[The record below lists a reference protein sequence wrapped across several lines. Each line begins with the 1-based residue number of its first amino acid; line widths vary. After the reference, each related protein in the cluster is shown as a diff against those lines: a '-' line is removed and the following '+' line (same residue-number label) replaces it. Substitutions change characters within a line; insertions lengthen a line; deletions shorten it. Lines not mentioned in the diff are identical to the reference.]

1 MIFGGFRSFFL
12 AVLVAEL
19 LPGSAGVAVA
29 GGGPENVLLVVN
41 SNSTDSLTIANHYV
55 QLRRIAPVNVM
66 TLPWDPDAQTSDVDT
81 FRKQILI
88 PVLATIERRRLA
100 QQIDYIIYSS
110 DFPWGISVHTDV
122 KKHLENAGKASEDGT
137 EPKVKPAWPK
147 QLTKVAAI
155 NGLTYL
161 YQAVLSG
168 NPSYVQLRSNYY
180 ARRPLAMQRDE
191 PTLAFDAFQQFG
203 PHGELLD
210 TGGRRYMLS
219 MVLAVTAGRGNT
231 VPEVLGYLNRSAAAD
246 GTHPRGTIYFAKNND
261 IRSKVRHAAFPEAS
275 RQLAKLGIASKI
287 VDGKIPRGKNDVQGA
302 VMGTASFNWKSSGST
317 ILPGA
322 ICEHFTSFGGRMT
335 AGAGQ
340 TPLSELLRYGAAGAS
355 GTVTEPY
362 AIAEKFPT
370 AMVQVHY
377 ARGCSLAEAFYQTI
391 YGPYQL
397 LIVGDPLCRPW
408 ANIPRVSCEEIRPGA
423 TITGKL
429 SICPTTTVPGGGEVD
444 RFELFVDGLL
454 ATECDALG
462 TLELDTTGLGDGH
475 HELRV
480 VAFEAGPIR
489 SQGRLIVP
497 VTTANHGREIS
508 VSATP
513 SGKVTSGDAVVL
525 SVASPDSYGTVVL
538 HNSRLLGR
546 VDGEQGTVKID
557 TSTLG
562 TGPVRLRVVGL
573 GHGGPADYVHAK
585 PIEFTVE

>member
-1 MIFGGFRSFFL
+1 MIFGSFRSFFL
-12 AVLVAEL
+12 AVLVADL
-19 LPGSAGVAVA
+19 LTGSAGVAVA

-66 TLPWDPDAQTSDVDT
+66 TLPWDPDAQTSDVDA

-88 PVLATIERRRLA
+88 PVLATIEQRRLA
-100 QQIDYIIYSS
+100 RQIDYIIYSS
-110 DFPWGISVHTDV
+110 DFPWGISVSPDIERY
-122 KKHLENAGKASEDGT
+122 LENAGKAPEDGT
-137 EPKVKPAWPK
+137 EPKAKPTWPK
-147 QLTKVAAI
+147 QLTSMAAL

-168 NPSYVQLRSNYY
+168 NPGYVELRSNFYM
-180 ARRPLAMQRDE
+180 RRPLALQRDE
-191 PTLAFDAFQQFG
+191 PTLAFDAFHQFG

-210 TGGRRYMLS
+210 SGGRRYMLS

-231 VPEVLGYLNRSAAAD
+231 VPEVLSYLGRSATAD
-246 GTHPRGTIYFAKNND
+246 GTHPGGTIYFAKNND

-287 VDGKIPRGKNDVQGA
+287 VDGKIPQGRNDVQGA
-302 VMGTASFNWKSSGST
+302 VIGTAAFNWKSSGST

-322 ICEHFTSFGGRMT
+322 ICEHFTSYGGKMT

-362 AIAEKFPT
+362 SIAEKFPT

-391 YGPYQL
+391 HGPYQL

-408 ANIPRVSCEEIRPGA
+408 ANIPRVSCEGVRPGE
-423 TITGKL
+423 TVTGKL
-429 SICPTTTVPGGGEVD
+429 SIRPTATVPRGGEVD

-462 TLELDTTGLGDGH
+462 TLELDTATLGDGH

-497 VTTANHGREIS
+497 VNTANHGRKIS

-513 SGKVTSGDAVVL
+513 SGKVTSGKAVVL
-525 SVASPDSYGTVVL
+525 RVASPGSYGTVVL

-546 VDGEQGTVKID
+546 VDGEQGAVEID

-562 TGPVRLRVVGL
+562 TGPVRLRVVAL
-573 GHGGPADYVHAK
+573 GRGGPTDYVHAK
-585 PIEFTVE
+585 PIELTVE